1 MQFKKYK
8 IYSSPDFTKS
18 FNTSFFLQ
26 LKQLPDTNKDVL
38 TKKWEEEIK
47 SFPFLRAI
55 SNGDALEMT
64 DGSRVTVRGA
74 IHMENQTWSSSN
86 MYSLS
91 KRNTIKR
98 YRTLFTQTKSVFP
111 VTWVTLL
118 LHTDPRTFYT
128 TPDWFKHN
136 VAETIILFKCLLLCF
151 LTMNINQITACNLF
165 WLH

>member
-1 MQFKKYK
+1 MGGRNKVVSFSSCHFQWWCLGDDRRLKS
-8 IYSSPDFTKS
+8 YS
-18 FNTSFFLQ
+18 Q
-26 LKQLPDTNKDVL
+26 
-38 TKKWEEEIK
+38 
-47 SFPFLRAI
+47 
-55 SNGDALEMT
+55 
-64 DGSRVTVRGA
+64 RGYS

-86 MYSLS
+86 SLS

-165 WLH
+165 WLHKLFNYPNIIF